1 MSPIKNVIFIML
13 DTLQFNYLGC
23 YGNTNVKT
31 PNLDRFARQGFLFEN
46 AYSEG
51 LPTIPVRRAI
61 MTGRFTLPYAGWKPL
76 DLNDT
81 SLTDMLWCREVQT
94 ALVYDTPPMRLPK
107 YGYSR
112 GFDYVKFC
120 NGHELDHETFH
131 NVPLDPAVKAEDYL
145 SPGMLHR
152 NEDGEY
158 DSSSQSLIRE
168 AECYLKQR
176 QFWKSDADNYVSVV
190 AREADDWLR
199 RKRDPKRPFL
209 MWVDSFD
216 PHEPWDPPSVWEGK
230 PCPHDPDYQGNPM
243 ILAPWTE
250 VKGVMTEEE
259 CAHIRALYM
268 EKVELVDKW
277 IGNLLDS
284 IREQGLWDE
293 TMVII
298 TSDHGQPMGN
308 GEHGHGIMRKC
319 RPWPYEEL
327 VHVPLLIHVPGLE
340 GGKRIESF
348 VQNVDVTATMMDAL
362 GYGQSALS
370 EAGHEGIQT
379 YGADEMHGIS
389 LLPVMRGETDTVREV
404 AIAGYYGMSW
414 SLITKDW
421 SYIHWLKNDID
432 TDEMNRLFYDGSGKG
447 GNAGR
452 QSAELEMK
460 EEMWTCVQGAE
471 VTVPEQDELYDRRAD
486 PFQLNN
492 LAGEHPEKAKE
503 LLTEAGYPN
512 GFDMT
517 ITVPSNYQSHMDT
530 AQVIVEQL
538 KAVGINATIQPVTWE
553 SWVQDTYSNRQ
564 FQSTV
569 VGVDASNMTARAM
582 LERFVSTASRDFIN
596 YNNADYDALFAQA
609 QACYDDGEQTAL
621 YRAMEK
627 NLAENAANVY
637 IQDMADFVA
646 VRDGL
651 EGPSFYPIYVL
662 DLSTIHYTK

>member
-131 NVPLDPAVKAEDYL
+131 NVPLEPAVKAEDYL

-503 LLTEAGYPN
+503 LL
-512 GFDMT
+512 
-517 ITVPSNYQSHMDT
+517 Q
-530 AQVIVEQL
+530 QL
-538 KAVGINATIQPVTWE
+538 KLYI
-553 SWVQDTYSNRQ
+553 
-564 FQSTV
+564 
-569 VGVDASNMTARAM
+569 
-582 LERFVSTASRDFIN
+582 
-596 YNNADYDALFAQA
+596 
-609 QACYDDGEQTAL
+609 GELRTL
-621 YRAMEK
+621 
-627 NLAENAANVY
+627 
-637 IQDMADFVA
+637 
-646 VRDGL
+646 
-651 EGPSFYPIYVL
+651 
-662 DLSTIHYTK
+662 

>member
-268 EKVELVDKW
+268 EKITQVDKW
-277 IGNLLDS
+277 VGELLDS
-284 IREQGLWDE
+284 IRAQGLWDE
-293 TMVII
+293 TLIVLM
-298 TSDHGQPMGN
+298 SDHGQPMGE

-327 VHVPLLIHVPGLE
+327 VHVPLIMHVPGIE
-340 GGKRIESF
+340 GGKRIKSF
-348 VQNVDVTATMMDAL
+348 VQNV
-362 GYGQSALS
+362 Q
-370 EAGHEGIQT
+370 
-379 YGADEMHGIS
+379 GIS
-389 LLPVMRGETDTVREV
+389 LLPVMRGETDTVRDC

-414 SLITKDW
+414 SLITEDY
-421 SYIHWLKNDID
+421 SYVHWLVSEDVKDSVDCIA
-432 TDEMNRLFYDGSGKG
+432 GSGT
-447 GNAGR
+447 
-452 QSAELEMK
+452 EMK
-460 EEMWTCVQGAE
+460 EEMWTCTAGAKVQ
-471 VTVPEQDELYDRRAD
+471 VPDHDELYDRKAD

-492 LAGEHPEKAKE
+492 IADQNPDKARE
-503 LLTEAGYPN
+503 ML
-512 GFDMT
+512 
-517 ITVPSNYQSHMDT
+517 Q
-530 AQVIVEQL
+530 QL
-538 KAVGINATIQPVTWE
+538 KLVI
-553 SWVQDTYSNRQ
+553 
-564 FQSTV
+564 
-569 VGVDASNMTARAM
+569 
-582 LERFVSTASRDFIN
+582 
-596 YNNADYDALFAQA
+596 
-609 QACYDDGEQTAL
+609 GEIRT
-621 YRAMEK
+621 
-627 NLAENAANVY
+627 
-637 IQDMADFVA
+637 
-646 VRDGL
+646 
-651 EGPSFYPIYVL
+651 S
-662 DLSTIHYTK
+662 

>member
-1 MSPIKNVIFIML
+1 MKEDRKIKNVVLIML

-23 YGNTNVKT
+23 YGNKVVKT
-31 PNLDRFARQGFLFEN
+31 PNIDRLARQGFLFEN

-51 LPTIPVRRAI
+51 LPTVPVRRAL
-61 MTGRFTLPYAGWKPL
+61 MTGRFTLPYGGWQPL
-76 DLNDT
+76 APDDT
-81 SLTDMLWCREVQT
+81 TVADIMWGKNMQT

-112 GFDYVKFC
+112 GFDFVSF
-120 NGHELDHETFH
+120 NPGQELDHTSFAD
-131 NVPLDPAVKAEDYL
+131 VPLDPALKPEDYTSPTMVFNEKGEVIDDDSTQLLDEIGCFLRQQQFRKPEDSYISRVMTDAQNWL
-145 SPGMLHR
+145 S
-152 NEDGEY
+152 N
-158 DSSSQSLIRE
+158 
-168 AECYLKQR
+168 
-176 QFWKSDADNYVSVV
+176 
-190 AREADDWLR
+190 R
-199 RKRDPKRPFL
+199 RDKTRPFL
-209 MWVDSFD
+209 LWVDSFD
-216 PHEPWDPPSVWEGK
+216 PHEPWDPESVWKGE
-230 PCPHDPDYQGNPM
+230 PCPYDPEYVGNPLV
-243 ILAPWTE
+243 LAPWTPIE
-250 VKGVMTEEE
+250 GRITERE
-259 CAHIRALYM
+259 CEHIRALYM

-503 LLTEAGYPN
+503 LL
-512 GFDMT
+512 
-517 ITVPSNYQSHMDT
+517 Q
-530 AQVIVEQL
+530 QL
-538 KAVGINATIQPVTWE
+538 KLYI
-553 SWVQDTYSNRQ
+553 
-564 FQSTV
+564 
-569 VGVDASNMTARAM
+569 
-582 LERFVSTASRDFIN
+582 
-596 YNNADYDALFAQA
+596 
-609 QACYDDGEQTAL
+609 GELRTL
-621 YRAMEK
+621 
-627 NLAENAANVY
+627 
-637 IQDMADFVA
+637 
-646 VRDGL
+646 
-651 EGPSFYPIYVL
+651 
-662 DLSTIHYTK
+662 